1 MVFEKSLKDFI
12 RGLRANK
19 NQEKK
24 YIQKAI
30 LECKYEVKSLDLNI
44 KTMAILKLAYLTM
57 FGYDM
62 SWTSFNIIEVMSSS
76 IFFQKRI
83 GYMASCLSFR
93 KDTDVLM
100 LCTNL
105 IKKVDLMSSNYID
118 IGVAINALSEI
129 TTPELSR
136 DLLYDLCSMMN
147 HSNPYIR
154 KRVVLVMYR
163 IFLQYP
169 DALRSTFPKICEKL
183 EDTDESVVS
192 ATVNVIC
199 ELSMKNP
206 KNYLQLAPILYKL
219 LKTTS
224 NNWILMKLI
233 KIFSSM
239 IPLEP
244 RLIKKLLPFLTTLIQ
259 NTSAVSL
266 RYECMN
272 IIIFGNFLK
281 NDSDSDML
289 TNSFVSKLRTFF
301 QNTDYNLKY
310 IGLSILSK
318 VMVNYPTL
326 VLEFE
331 DIILEHLDDDDID
344 IRLQSLNLIECL
356 VNKENLSE
364 IVKYLMTQL
373 LLPLDSLP
381 KYYRSCV
388 VEKILLVSSKD
399 SYVNISDFEWYISV
413 LAKLVKISK
422 VNVYEILGVEM
433 RNVSVRVVSSR
444 PYAVSLFS
452 RLLCDVDLIDSIYDP
467 ESNIGVLSFVA
478 WIVGEYSSLLDSYY
492 EVLENMLQPKVLNF
506 PSNIKKFYIQ
516 AIPKVFINWMLKQ
529 ITYWDMEKKI
539 ESLVWIQKIFFFL
552 DKFCTSNDLD
562 VSQRAIEFREV
573 FRITQSVVEFS
584 NFDSS
589 FDDTNG
595 SLNNFSNA
603 SYLMSFFTEVLF
615 RMFSD
620 NLNPVALKVQKKIP
634 LLEDINLDDWIYSP
648 PSLRFDYD
656 SIFVDDESLVQKNIE
671 SFSNNFSSSEYL
683 LQVKKSE
690 KFRDDPFYIS
700 GDISSCPSI
709 SLEDKSEIN
718 IPIVRLEI
726 PNILQ
731 TRRKVKQKNI
741 HEDIVFKS
749 VDIISDEV
757 PENMIISDSE
767 NDNPG
772 YLLSNKFSKSILQVD
787 STALQKFSMNEEERS
802 IELLNKIEKT
812 KKSLNNSRICENRKK
827 YNKRKDK
834 EKNVSN
840 GLLKELKGYLY
851 ADSE

>member
-154 KRVVLVMYR
+154 KR
-163 IFLQYP
+163 YP

-192 ATVNVIC
+192 ATVN
-199 ELSMKNP
+199 
-206 KNYLQLAPILYKL
+206 LAPILYKL

-310 IGLSILSK
+310 I
-318 VMVNYPTL
+318 

-492 EVLENMLQPKVLNF
+492 EVLENMLQPK
-506 PSNIKKFYIQ
+506 

-834 EKNVSN
+834 EKNGYESIKWVVKGIIISNFGYIIYIIVSILHFGFIFFYN
-840 GLLKELKGYLY
+840 
-851 ADSE
+851 